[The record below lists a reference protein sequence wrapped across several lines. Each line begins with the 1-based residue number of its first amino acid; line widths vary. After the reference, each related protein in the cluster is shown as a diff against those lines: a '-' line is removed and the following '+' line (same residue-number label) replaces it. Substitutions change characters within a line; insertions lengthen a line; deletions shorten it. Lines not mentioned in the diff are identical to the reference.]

1 LKAKPARRAILCKKM
16 ILFGKRINTNN
27 FLMVRFR
34 DEPYLIINLI
44 FAGVILLIFV
54 YSGIFSPDQNNYPV
68 VCIHEKI
75 TGEPCFSCGLS
86 HSFSL
91 IVRGRINEAYNWNI
105 YGMRVFLFF
114 LSQLFMRIA
123 FSFFYLKYPGTRN
136 QLIIIDSI
144 GSGLLFL
151 LAFWPFLENLV
162 KSFLNSIN

>member
-1 LKAKPARRAILCKKM
+1 MTLSQKRNSIARFK
-16 ILFGKRINTNN
+16 G
-27 FLMVRFR
+27 VRLG
-34 DEPYLIINLI
+34 DEPYLILNIF
-44 FAGVILLIFV
+44 FAGVIILMIA

-91 IVRGRINEAYNWNI
+91 IVRGRISEAYRWNI

-114 LSQLFMRIA
+114 ISQLILRIG
-123 FSFFYLKYPGTRN
+123 FSHYYLKYTNTRK

-144 GSGLLFL
+144 GSGVLFL
-151 LAFWPFLENLV
+151 ITFWPFLENIFREFV
-162 KSFLNSIN
+162 AEVVV